1 MNIIETIEEFDS
13 FLEKSKQYDWI
24 IVPFYCNGNK
34 SVYTDNLSVLYVY
47 VVNLDQDVMIV
58 FNHTEGL
65 SLPLELLTQFPKDK
79 NLFVYNKKR
88 FKRFLDTPNLIDK
101 IGRAH
106 V

>member
-47 VVNLDQDVMIV
+47 VVNL
-58 FNHTEGL
+58 E
-65 SLPLELLTQFPKDK
+65 
-79 NLFVYNKKR
+79 
-88 FKRFLDTPNLIDK
+88 